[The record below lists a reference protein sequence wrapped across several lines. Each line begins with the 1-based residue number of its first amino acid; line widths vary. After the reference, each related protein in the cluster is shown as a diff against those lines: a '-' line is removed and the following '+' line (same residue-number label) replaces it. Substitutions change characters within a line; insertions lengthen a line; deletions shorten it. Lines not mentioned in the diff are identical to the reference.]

1 MDQQVGLYVSGMV
14 QDSKKIVKD
23 MISPVPS
30 TLGIGLAYS
39 GYFKPEMGISRV
51 NEFQGKAYDQVKGA
65 TGKGPFGVSDRASV

>member
-39 GYFKPEMGISRV
+39 CYFKPEMGISRV
-51 NEFQGKAYDQVKGA
+51 NEFQGIG
-65 TGKGPFGVSDRASV
+65 GVWQPSAIQSRLRPEVD